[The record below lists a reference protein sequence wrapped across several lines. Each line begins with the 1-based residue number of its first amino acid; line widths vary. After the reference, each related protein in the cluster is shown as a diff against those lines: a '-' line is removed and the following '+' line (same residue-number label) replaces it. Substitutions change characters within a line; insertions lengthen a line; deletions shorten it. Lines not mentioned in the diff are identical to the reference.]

1 MQRLVRM
8 CVETSHTLYMYM
20 YIYIRRPHCI
30 NSSYNLL
37 AVPTTCRVGGAAC
50 HMTSSR
56 GHLISDGAAGEVEGA
71 ETRQLSQELHSRVR
85 DVLAVAE
92 GEVGEREAGGGES
105 EERDVAQF
113 RAVGQIQL
121 LQL

>member
-1 MQRLVRM
+1 
-8 CVETSHTLYMYM
+8 
-20 YIYIRRPHCI
+20 
-30 NSSYNLL
+30 
-37 AVPTTCRVGGAAC
+37 
-50 HMTSSR
+50 MTSSR

-105 EERDVAQF
+105 EERDVAQLQ
-113 RAVGQIQL
+113 AVGQVQL
-121 LQL
+121 L